1 MDFKSNKHFLS
12 KIIKNNDIL
21 NIINDSVYRTNNIVF
36 HTYNFLKLYILHL
49 YDNKLELPIINIL
62 LVLL

>member
-12 KIIKNNDIL
+12 KIIKNKDIL

-36 HTYNFLKLYILHL
+36 HTYNFLKLYIHP
-49 YDNKLELPIINIL
+49 Y
-62 LVLL
+62 